1 MAQSSFFDRV
11 VGTLFGGG
19 LSGVDNDADRQLV
32 ADTIEAV
39 VDMVEPRVRL
49 NASYRGKLEGGI
61 HETIAY
67 MREIAREGLD
77 PIILARLAWNDDP
90 CLNAVFA
97 RADDVPACLGSS
109 KELRAF
115 FDAPANREVQ
125 EAYALLV
132 MKKEERTVFAPRFQ
146 GDKLEQDIAQVTVS
160 FSGHKVIAP
169 TAAVMNTR
177 LEIGKRIMKRLAQ
190 VALSRIIALDTK
202 ATELAEHKGFLA
214 ARMRL
219 LNLARDGMEG
229 IVKDPATIS
238 QEMKAVE
245 REMKDTMTDFIEA
258 KSSLSTLDGYIK
270 QIDEVFSHPDQH
282 LTLTHTPICINRM
295 GFKSDDASSG
305 PVNDLN
311 LVELSIGENLRIAIA
326 IVRCPRSELPPRED
340 LLANAERYL

>member
-1 MAQSSFFDRV
+1 MSQSSFFDRV

-19 LSGVDNDADRQLV
+19 APGVDNEADRQLV

-39 VDMVEPRVRL
+39 VDVVEPRVRL
-49 NASYRGKLEGGI
+49 NAGYRGKLEGGI
-61 HETIAY
+61 RATIAY

-77 PIILARLAWNDDP
+77 PILLARPAWNDDP

-97 RADDVPACLGSS
+97 RADDVPACLGGS

-115 FDAPANREVQ
+115 FEAPANREVQ
-125 EAYALLV
+125 EACALLV

-169 TAAVMNTR
+169 TASLEDTR
-177 LEIGKRIMKRLAQ
+177 REIGKRIMQRLSQ
-190 VALSRIIALDTK
+190 VALARIIALDAK
-202 ATELAEHKGFLA
+202 ATELAEHKGYLA

-229 IVKDPATIS
+229 IVKDPATIR
-238 QEMKAVE
+238 QEMKEVE
-245 REMKDTMTDFIEA
+245 QEMKQTVEGYIDA
-258 KSSLSTLDGYIK
+258 KSSLATLDGYIR

-282 LTLTHTPICINRM
+282 LTLTRTPLRVNRM

-326 IVRCPRSELPPRED
+326 IVRCPRSELPPKED